1 MAQTPDFIIDNGTGA
16 EVRNDINTALMALAT
31 TNTGA
36 TPPQNPVFG
45 MLWVDTT
52 NACLK
57 IYAGDDVWLI
67 IIDSVVATATGG
79 ASSFPSGTK
88 MVFHQAAVPPGW
100 TQDTIDGAAM
110 RVIDGTPGGSGGDVD
125 FVTWNTGHVHPHT
138 HSVSTSTGDGLT
150 IHMVNYGNEDAPA
163 GVTGGAT
170 STSTTSA
177 FKYVDVMICTKD

>member
-67 IIDSVVATATGG
+67 IIDSVVATATSG
-79 ASSFPSGTK
+79 ASSSFASGTK
-88 MVFHQAAVPPGW
+88 MVFHQVAIPAGW
-100 TQDTIDGAAM
+100 TQEVINDAAL
-110 RVIDGTPGGSGGDVD
+110 RVVSGVPGGGTGADGFSDWVAKPVPGEWAQQHVLDMSSGLLSIMTLD
-125 FVTWNTGHVHPHT
+125 
-138 HSVSTSTGDGLT
+138 SIQL
-150 IHMVNYGNEDAPA
+150 EL
-163 GVTGGAT
+163 
-170 STSTTSA
+170 
-177 FKYVDVMICTKD
+177 KYVDVMICKKS